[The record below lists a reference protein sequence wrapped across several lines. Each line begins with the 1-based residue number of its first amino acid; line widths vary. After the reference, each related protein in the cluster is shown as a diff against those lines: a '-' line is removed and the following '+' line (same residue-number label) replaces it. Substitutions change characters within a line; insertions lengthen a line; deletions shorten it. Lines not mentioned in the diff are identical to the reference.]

1 MGDVDS
7 PPGMVLAELET
18 SVVASNSGMLP
29 TAPLAD
35 LLLMSDTS
43 PMVDAA
49 DLPGQGRPRMRTTQL
64 KVFRRSV
71 LSMVQLIL

>member
-35 LLLMSDTS
+35 LLLVSDTS
-43 PMVDAA
+43 PMADAA
-49 DLPGQGRPRMRTTQL
+49 DLQDKAAEGWGNPVESL
-64 KVFRRSV
+64 H
-71 LSMVQLIL
+71 LIL